1 MSKAQEWPQGRQ
13 MPGPWTV
20 QNLQMPQPRDF
31 PGTDLAG
38 KCRAV
43 AGGGGGR
50 CAQVE
55 LTDAYTY
62 PESWLVNIRAD
73 L

>member
-43 AGGGGGR
+43 ARGGGALCAGGI
-50 CAQVE
+50 
-55 LTDAYTY
+55 D
-62 PESWLVNIRAD
+62 
-73 L
+73 